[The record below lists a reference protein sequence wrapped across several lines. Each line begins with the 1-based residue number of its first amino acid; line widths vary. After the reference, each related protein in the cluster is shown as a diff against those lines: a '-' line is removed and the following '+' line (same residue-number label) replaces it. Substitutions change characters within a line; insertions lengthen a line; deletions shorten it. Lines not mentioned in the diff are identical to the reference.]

1 MNTKTPVPDVS
12 VVIATYN
19 MGQYLGAAL
28 SSVLQQSVGDLEIH
42 IVDDGSTDNTS
53 QVVAPFLLDERVY
66 YHRQENAGQTKA
78 KNVGVRA
85 ARGRYVG
92 FCDADDLWDVDKLAV
107 QLPILDADPT
117 IAVAYTRVRP
127 MDKNGVLLPVTL
139 FAEPSGAVTRPLF
152 IENFIPFGTALV
164 RRSALEAVGGFDENL
179 RMGIDWDLWLR
190 LSVTYRFQAIPKE
203 TYFYR
208 VWEGQMSKNWK
219 GRFDS
224 AFRIMSQFETNH
236 PTLIDPL
243 TRKTAYSLSYRNRA
257 YARAQISGD
266 VAGCIRDCI
275 RSVRAGGAFWPAL
288 KVALRSAA
296 PSVR

>member
-1 MNTKTPVPDVS
+1 MKTEPSVPDVS

-28 SSVLQQSVGDLEIH
+28 SSVLRQSAGELEIH
-42 IVDDGSTDNTS
+42 VVDDGSTDNTS
-53 QVVAPFLLDERVY
+53 EVVAPFLVDQRVY
-66 YHRQENAGQTKA
+66 YHRQDNAGQTKA

-92 FCDADDLWDVDKLAV
+92 FCDADDLWDVNKLAV
-107 QLPILDADPT
+107 QLPILDADPS

-127 MDKNGVLLPVTL
+127 MDKDGTLLPVTI
-139 FAEPSGAVTRPLF
+139 FTEPSGTVTKSLF
-152 IENFIPFGTALV
+152 IENFVPFGTALV

-190 LSVTYRFQAIPKE
+190 LSVSYRFQAIPQE

-208 VWEGQMSKNWK
+208 VWDGQMSKNWK

-224 AFRIMSQFETNH
+224 AFRIMSQFEANY

-266 VAGCIRDCI
+266 VLGCIQDCI
-275 RSVRAGGAFWPAL
+275 RSVRAGGALWPAL
-288 KVALRSAA
+288 KVALRSAT
-296 PSVR
+296 PSVA